1 MNDETAR
8 IRNND
13 QRSYSLTPY
22 MQFEVCR
29 LVGPYKIRYA
39 RLCAATTSESD
50 RTFGKKLDT
59 RTTRCILIAIFTYI
73 GASVTTRNNNR
84 DCFPTLRE
92 SSSEIQLT
100 LARLRGQVLQNCF
113 LWKRK
118 RTYKD

>member
-1 MNDETAR
+1 MGGRKARDKERENDETRAR

-13 QRSYSLTPY
+13 QRSYNLTPY

-39 RLCAATTSESD
+39 CLCAATTSESD

-59 RTTRCILIAIFTYI
+59 RTTLHFDCNFHVHT

-92 SSSEIQLT
+92 SS
-100 LARLRGQVLQNCF
+100 
-113 LWKRK
+113 
-118 RTYKD
+118 RTRFN